1 MNIVTEGRKASI
13 VYTPWFNRILMGGL
27 FLMCAGAAVW
37 IAFDI
42 KNRGQG
48 GAWEDIMRTFQ
59 TVSLLMSG
67 VGLVGLIASPSKA
80 YVFDKGQG
88 RGVFYIQ
95 RKFVFGTFQK
105 PRPLTEI
112 SHAEA
117 DLVKGNGPEA
127 YWLSLVTKKGKRIKF
142 KPMAFTPE
150 KAKAAL
156 ALIEAALARQNGGPS
171 KTPLAA
177 GRRGFGRAA

>member
-13 VYTPWFNRILMGGL
+13 TYTPWFNRILMGGL
-27 FLMCAGAAVW
+27 FLVCAGAAVW
-37 IAFDI
+37 VAFDVRS
-42 KNRGQG
+42 RGEG
-48 GAWEDIMRTFQ
+48 GAWEDVMLTFQ
-59 TVSLLMSG
+59 TGCLFIAG
-67 VGLVGLIASPSKA
+67 IGLVGLIINPAKA

-105 PRPLTEI
+105 PRPLSDL

-127 YWLSLVTKKGKRIKF
+127 YWLSLVTKEGKRIKF

-156 ALIEAALARQNGGPS
+156 ALIEAALAGQNGVPS
-171 KTPLAA
+171 TTPRSAQ
-177 GRRGFGRAA
+177 RRGFGRAA